1 MMRRYLEAG
10 RKYAVRVEIFVPNTW
25 GQAILGWIPPV
36 KTNPFADR
44 IAKAAEL
51 ARKSDVA
58 VVCVGWEKM
67 FETEGYDKE
76 EGLTLPGFQEDLIQ
90 AVATANPNTIVVINS
105 GTPVFMDAWE
115 SKVKG
120 LILAYYPGHEG
131 GNALASILFGD
142 VNPSGKL
149 PFTFIADSS
158 QAPGFKNYMN
168 VDPKINYQEGLYIGY
183 RYIDKHMLK
192 PRYPFGYGLSYTT
205 FAITGASV
213 KPLGNNT
220 YTLTAKVKNTGTR
233 AGEEVVQAYVSDQ
246 NPGVDKPVKELKAFS
261 KVMIQPGETKEVTL
275 FLPQRAFMYFNAEKM
290 NWFAEPGKY
299 SIMLGNSS
307 QNMQQTVY
315 VTIK

>member
-1 MMRRYLEAG
+1 
-10 RKYAVRVEIFVPNTW
+10 
-25 GQAILGWIPPV
+25 
-36 KTNPFADR
+36 
-44 IAKAAEL
+44 
-51 ARKSDVA
+51 
-58 VVCVGWEKM
+58 
-67 FETEGYDKE
+67 
-76 EGLTLPGFQEDLIQ
+76 
-90 AVATANPNTIVVINS
+90 
-105 GTPVFMDAWE
+105 
-115 SKVKG
+115 
-120 LILAYYPGHEG
+120 
-131 GNALASILFGD
+131 
-142 VNPSGKL
+142 
-149 PFTFIADSS
+149 
-158 QAPGFKNYMN
+158 
-168 VDPKINYQEGLYIGY
+168 
-183 RYIDKHMLK
+183 MLK